1 MKYYANATDKACAL
15 VRLRPEEENAFRV
28 AVLNAY
34 HGHDITMLE
43 TWKTAGAL
51 TLAAAGKI
59 IRADRME
66 SGKSWGR
73 ITLADKLA
81 FIKLVAMFEHIEA
94 THRIMGDWNDEN
106 GSASGPGA
114 SVDSPGSE

>member
-1 MKYYANATDKACAL
+1 MKYYANATDRACAL

-43 TWKTAGAL
+43 TWKNAGAL

-59 IRADRME
+59 IRADRAA
-66 SGKSWGR
+66 SGESWGR
-73 ITLADKLA
+73 VTIADKLA
-81 FIKLVAMFEHIEA
+81 FIKLVAMFEHAEA
-94 THRIMGDWNDEN
+94 THRILGRWDDED
-106 GSASGPGA
+106 GSASGQGA
-114 SVDSPGSE
+114 STDSPGAE

>member
-1 MKYYANATDKACAL
+1 MKYYANATNRACAL
-15 VRLRPEEENAFRV
+15 ARLRPEEENAFRV

-34 HGHDITMLE
+34 HGHDITELD
-43 TWKTAGAL
+43 TWRNAGAL

-59 IRADRME
+59 IRADRTA
-66 SGKSWGR
+66 SGESWGR
-73 ITLADKLA
+73 ITLADKLS

-94 THRIMGDWNDEN
+94 THRILGRWEDAN

-114 SVDSPGSE
+114 STDSSGPV